1 MDSIVLFSA
10 VVIGAVP
17 VEVINGRDVDGVV
30 RVVFVVTGAV
40 PVEVITGRDEN
51 DVVVI
56 VFVPDVDFA
65 EVTVNGG
72 VEFMLNTS
80 IVTFCFIVAGCVAA
94 IDDVLVKLGAVDV
107 LEDFVVVVLDT
118 AE

>member
-72 VEFMLNTS
+72 VEFMLN
-80 IVTFCFIVAGCVAA
+80 IVKFCFIVAGCVAA

-107 LEDFVVVVLDT
+107 LEDFVVVVVDT